1 MNILLTDCTFTCLDS
16 YETSAEVL
24 WQLLQ
29 SLSRLPVTSIE
40 MTVPVYKKLSSY
52 RSLPKSKK
60 YILRIDS
67 TQRVGAYPGFF
78 GYSMTDRRVREAGNS
93 GCEFIFLPQGGG
105 TMSLSTQEAAYMR
118 FCGFADLVGIRARSR
133 FGALLVQEEDSELD
147 ARDDFGCA
155 TALTVEWCR
164 MGGKRA
170 AVSFAGIGGH
180 ACLEEVLLA
189 LHSEKMVMIE
199 ENMMTL
205 QKASRLFCQ
214 ITGQKIATN
223 KPVLGEH
230 IFYVEAGIHVDGI
243 LKNPELY
250 EPYPPELVGLKRQ
263 VVLGRYSG
271 RSAIAAKLK
280 ELKLDKKDID
290 MNRLLASL
298 KKKSLVQKSTIS
310 NHDFV
315 ELVKELA

>member
-1 MNILLTDCTFTCLDS
+1 MNMLLTDCTFACLDS

-29 SLSRLPVTSIE
+29 SLSRLPITSIE

-67 TQRVGAYPGFF
+67 TQKVDAYPGFF
-78 GYSMTDRRVREAGNS
+78 GYSMTDRQVREAGDS
-93 GCEFIFLPQGGG
+93 GCEFIFLPRGG
-105 TMSLSTQEAAYMR
+105 TVSLPTQEAAYMR
-118 FCGFADLVGIRARSR
+118 FCGFADLVGIRARPR
-133 FGALLVQEEDSELD
+133 FGALLAQEEDSELD

-199 ENMMTL
+199 ENMMAL

-214 ITGQKIATN
+214 IT
-223 KPVLGEH
+223 
-230 IFYVEAGIHVDGI
+230 
-243 LKNPELY
+243 
-250 EPYPPELVGLKRQ
+250 
-263 VVLGRYSG
+263 
-271 RSAIAAKLK
+271 
-280 ELKLDKKDID
+280 
-290 MNRLLASL
+290 
-298 KKKSLVQKSTIS
+298 
-310 NHDFV
+310 
-315 ELVKELA
+315 